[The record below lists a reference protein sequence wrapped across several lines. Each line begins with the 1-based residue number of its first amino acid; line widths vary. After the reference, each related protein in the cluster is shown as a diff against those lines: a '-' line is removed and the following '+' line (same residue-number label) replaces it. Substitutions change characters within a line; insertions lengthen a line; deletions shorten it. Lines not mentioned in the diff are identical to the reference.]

1 MRWGDLLQI
10 RIIIKKKRRRWARC
24 TAASRATFALPVS
37 PSGAVCKCFAIKSV
51 GWRMTGTFDAAWLF
65 SGVPA
70 ESYFHRMLCMHFSDR
85 LLQETGSSGGEQ
97 TRLEWITT
105 PSRQNEAKHNS
116 GRGGKEHS
124 FIQSVPVFVVL
135 LVVVFLLR
143 EPNRSFDKSLKLCR
157 RCKLTIQEKVVSK
170 DGITMTQAWII

>member
-1 MRWGDLLQI
+1 MPAGARKASCKWGEVTFSKK
-10 RIIIKKKRRRWARC
+10 RIIIKRKRRCWARC
-24 TAASRATFALPVS
+24 TAASRATVAAPVS
-37 PSGAVCKCFAIKSV
+37 LSCAVCKCFAIKSV
-51 GWRMTGTFDAAWLF
+51 EWRMTGTFDAAWLF

-116 GRGGKEHS
+116 GRQGGKGAFIHS
-124 FIQSVPVFVVL
+124 ECSCFCCCCSCCFSSWRTKP
-135 LVVVFLLR
+135 
-143 EPNRSFDKSLKLCR
+143 
-157 RCKLTIQEKVVSK
+157 LTR
-170 DGITMTQAWII
+170 